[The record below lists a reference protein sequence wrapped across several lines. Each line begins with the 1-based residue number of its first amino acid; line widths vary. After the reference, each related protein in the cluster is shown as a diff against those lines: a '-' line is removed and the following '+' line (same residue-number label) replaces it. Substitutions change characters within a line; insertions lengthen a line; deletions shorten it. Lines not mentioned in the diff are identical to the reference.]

1 MDTKC
6 NLIVPNLISIIF
18 HILWPT
24 VFGNALVLQLPR
36 DSLKPLTA
44 ALLPPVLLC
53 IATVWCGCSVW
64 VARYTEMMWEVKRA
78 EIWFRGKFANVL
90 TRVEGSEGNC
100 ERASLKKHSINWI
113 HIKIRL
119 PGEPLDDS
127 NAFKK
132 GVWAELKKIRPMN
145 LSGLNS
151 PVQKKN

>member
-1 MDTKC
+1 MTY
-6 NLIVPNLISIIF
+6 
-18 HILWPT
+18 
-24 VFGNALVLQLPR
+24 FGNEHVLLLPR

-53 IATVWCGCSVW
+53 VATLWCGWSVD
-64 VARYTEMMWEVKRA
+64 VGSRRA

-100 ERASLKKHSINWI
+100 ERARLKGHSINWI

-119 PGEPLDDS
+119 PGELLDES
-127 NAFKK
+127 NPFKK
-132 GVWAELKKIRPMN
+132 GVWAELNKIRPMN

-151 PVQKKN
+151 PLQKI